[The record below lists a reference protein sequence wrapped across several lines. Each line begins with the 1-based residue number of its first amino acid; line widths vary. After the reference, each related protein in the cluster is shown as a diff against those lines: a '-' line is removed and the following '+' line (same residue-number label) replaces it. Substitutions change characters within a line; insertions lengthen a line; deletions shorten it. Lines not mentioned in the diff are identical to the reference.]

1 MREFQ
6 RPVCSTEPLADV
18 SVEKRTRDGVKTMTT
33 AKLVLEPLLT
43 FDEAARIL
51 RRSHWTLRRDA
62 QAGRIRVV
70 RIGNALKIEQ
80 SEIRRIMNE
89 GLAPRPRRNPNSEKG
104 PLV

>member
-1 MREFQ
+1 
-6 RPVCSTEPLADV
+6 
-18 SVEKRTRDGVKTMTT
+18 MTT
-33 AKLVLEPLLT
+33 ANLVLEPLLT

-70 RIGNALKIEQ
+70 RIGNTLKIEQ
-80 SEIRRIMNE
+80 SEVRRIMNE
-89 GLAPRPRRNPNSEKG
+89 GLAPQLRRATDSKKS